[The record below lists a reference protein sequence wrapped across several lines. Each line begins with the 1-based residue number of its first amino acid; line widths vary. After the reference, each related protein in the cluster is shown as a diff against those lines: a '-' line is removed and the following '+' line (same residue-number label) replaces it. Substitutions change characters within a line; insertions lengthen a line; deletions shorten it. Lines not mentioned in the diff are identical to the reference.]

1 MLPAESIPTILVSDV
16 PDDVHVLDVRE
27 QDEWDAGHV
36 EGSQHIPLGELVQR
50 AGEVPQD
57 RRVVVVC
64 RSGGRSAQ
72 ATAYLAAGGWEAVN
86 LHGGLQAWAAAGR
99 PLACDGDRPPAVA

>member
-1 MLPAESIPTILVSDV
+1 VLSAESVPTILVSDV

-27 QDEWDAGHV
+27 PDEWDAGHV
-36 EGSQHIPLGELVQR
+36 EESRHIPLGELVQR

-64 RSGGRSAQ
+64 RSGARSAQ
-72 ATAYLAAGGWEAVN
+72 ATVYLAGGGWEAVN
-86 LHGGLQAWAAAGR
+86 LYGGLQAWAAAGR
-99 PLACDGDRPPAVA
+99 PLVCDGDRAPQVA

>member
-1 MLPAESIPTILVSDV
+1 MRPDESVSVILAADV
-16 PDDVHVLDVRE
+16 PPDVHVLDVRE

-36 EGSQHIPLGELVQR
+36 AGSQHIPLGELMRRVH
-50 AGEVPQD
+50 EVPQD

-72 ATAYLAAGGWEAVN
+72 ATAYLAARGWEAVN
-86 LHGGLQAWAAAGR
+86 LHGGLQEWAAAGR
-99 PLACDGDRPPAVA
+99 PLVSAGPAPAHVA